1 MMKYGQ
7 VSDSRFRESNLDP
20 STVGMVLFLFTEIM
34 FFAGMLTALYVLR
47 LQGSEGWP
55 PPGQP
60 RLPVLVTGFNT
71 VVLLVSGLL
80 LAESYFQPSK
90 RKLLLPVSL
99 FFGSVFLVIQGFEWI
114 QLLGYGFKISS
125 GIYGGFFYALVGSH
139 ALHTLAGLLILG
151 WMTRSVLLDQWRGN
165 YLVPSLYW
173 FFVVLVWPIIYFTV
187 YF

>member
-1 MMKYGQ
+1 MFKKDTIPRPPHYDNG
-7 VSDSRFRESNLDP
+7 LDP

-47 LQGSEGWP
+47 LQGAEGWP
-55 PPGQP
+55 PANQP

-71 VVLLVSGLL
+71 GALLLSGLF
-80 LAESYFQPSK
+80 LAESFFQPDK
-90 RKLLLPVSL
+90 QRWFLPISL
-99 FFGSVFLVIQGFEWI
+99 GFGSVFLGIQGYEWI
-114 QLLGYGFKISS
+114 RMLEHGLTASS

-139 ALHTLAGLLILG
+139 ALHALAGLFVLG
-151 WMTRSVLLDQWRGN
+151 WMTWTGHYRDRADHFF
-165 YLVPSLYW
+165 VPSLYW